1 MGLRVLSWA
10 KRSVSG
16 SFNLACCLCQGKLVI
31 PSWFEHFIF
40 TGTWSILYLFLAH
53 SSLLY
58 YIDRNQIEQDGLT
71 KFFDNLSP
79 PVRWGLRLA
88 VWMLR
93 DTHPLIGESIYAP
106 TWPGALA
113 MRLFFSLGAIMPTI
127 GYSVYIVESN
137 TTPEMISA
145 GAGLIVA
152 VYLFVRSWFFG
163 HKLKYMQETSS
174 TTEETN

>member
-1 MGLRVLSWA
+1 M
-10 KRSVSG
+10 
-16 SFNLACCLCQGKLVI
+16 I
-31 PSWFEHFIF
+31 PLWDIHLLHIGAWF
-40 TGTWSILYLFLAH
+40 ILYLLVAH

-58 YIDRNQIEQDGLT
+58 YIDRNLINHDGLT
-71 KFFDNLSP
+71 MFFAKLSP

-88 VWMLR
+88 VWMLH

-137 TTPEMISA
+137 TTPETLSA

-163 HKLKYMQETSS
+163 HKLKYMQKAESDTES
-174 TTEETN
+174 TG